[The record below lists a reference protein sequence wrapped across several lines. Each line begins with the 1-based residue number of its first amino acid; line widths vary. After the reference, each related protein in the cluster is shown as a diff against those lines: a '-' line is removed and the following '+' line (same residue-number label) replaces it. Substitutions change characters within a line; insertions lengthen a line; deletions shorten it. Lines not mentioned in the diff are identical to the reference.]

1 MHICNARD
9 DIKITFIV
17 EGNFRMFET
26 KSAKQTLE
34 EFEVNSET
42 GLTNEEA
49 SRRQIQ
55 YGFNKLEEKKKKPLI
70 LVFLS
75 QFNDP
80 MIFILLAAAVLSIG
94 ISLYQLLS
102 PNFPAEQK
110 PDVLEIVSDPV
121 IILAVCFLNA
131 IIGTVQE
138 NKAEKS
144 LEALKKM
151 SSPTCFVRREGKVVE
166 IKAEELV
173 PGDIVILEEGRI
185 VPADIRLISEMN
197 LKTDESS
204 LTGESL
210 PVEKNA
216 DFVFTEEVGVGDRIN
231 MVYMSTPVVYGHGE
245 GVVVKTGMNTETGK
259 IAKLLADEDSDQTP
273 LQKKLAE
280 LSKFLGILTIII
292 VVVLFGIQML
302 QLFVINKPNDSSAI
316 AGSIVN
322 DFMFAI
328 SLAVAAVPEG
338 LPAVVTIVLAL
349 GVQRMVKANTIV
361 RKLPSVETLGA
372 VSVVCSDK
380 TGTLTQNKMT
390 VVRAYTNGKFY
401 AEEDLDN
408 IDLHWL
414 SMGMSLCSNAAVD
427 EGMFGDPTE
436 IALVVFANRH
446 GLNKKYLDTNYPR
459 IDEYPFDSVRK
470 MMSVKNKY
478 KEGEMVFT
486 KGAIDQILKRT
497 TKIWEN
503 GKIRAITEDDKKT
516 IMEAADSMSKD
527 ALRVLGLAYKYSNDL
542 TEEDLVFSGIV
553 GMIDPARPEAVPAV
567 EIFKKAGITTIMITG
582 DHRVTALA
590 IARDLGIAQ
599 DESQV
604 MSGDEID
611 QLSLE
616 ELQEKVKVVRVF
628 ARVSPENKVNIVKAI
643 RANGNIAAMTG
654 DGVND
659 APSLKQADIGI
670 AMGITG
676 TDVAKGAADMVLTDD
691 NFASIEKA
699 VEEGRGIY
707 ANIKKTVLFL
717 LGSNIAEVLTMF
729 VVVILSLFSS
739 FSGLSEVTPLLSV
752 HILFVNLVTDSLPA
766 VALGADEKE
775 KDVMK
780 QQPRDSKES
789 LFARGGVPLMLGY
802 GALITI
808 GTLVA
813 FFVGPLISMYLL
825 NIPQNVGSFTFE
837 TYMGYFTG
845 DIPYLD
851 YDEKF
856 FIGVAQTCAFCVL
869 SLSELFHM
877 LGMTSIRKSFVH
889 NFKTK
894 NKLLWLSFALGIALQ
909 VGVVEIPYINAFFKC
924 GSVDIYHWLM
934 ILGLSILPLIAH
946 EIVAL
951 VLYLKDKNHKSK

>member
-1 MHICNARD
+1 
-9 DIKITFIV
+9 
-17 EGNFRMFET
+17 MFEN
-26 KSAKQTLE
+26 KSAKDTLQE
-34 EFEVNSET
+34 LQVDSKVGLSE
-42 GLTNEEA
+42 EEA
-49 SRRQIQ
+49 SRRQIE

-80 MIFILLAAAVLSIG
+80 MIFILLAAAALSIG
-94 ISLYQLLS
+94 ISIYQVLS
-102 PNFPAEQK
+102 PNITQK
-110 PDVLEIVSDPV
+110 PDALEIVSDPI
-121 IILAVCFLNA
+121 IILAVCILNA
-131 IIGTVQE
+131 IIGTAQE

-151 SSPTCFVRREGKVVE
+151 SSPTCVVRREGKILE

-173 PGDIVILEEGRI
+173 PGDIVILEEGRT
-185 VPADIRLISEMN
+185 VPADLRLIETYN

-210 PVEKNA
+210 PVEKDANV
-216 DFVFTEEVGVGDRIN
+216 VFTDEVGVGDRVN
-231 MVYMSTPVVYGHGE
+231 EAYMSTPIVYGRGE
-245 GVVVKTGMNTETGK
+245 GVVIKTGMNTETGK
-259 IAKLLADEDSDQTP
+259 IAKLLSDGESEQTP

-302 QLFVINKPNDSSAI
+302 QLFVINPVSGDLI
-316 AGSIVN
+316 APSIVN

-390 VVRAYTNGKFY
+390 VTRAYSNGQMY
-401 AEEDLDN
+401 YENQLNDEQ
-408 IDLHWL
+408 LHWL
-414 SMGMSLCSNAAVD
+414 SMGLSLCSNATVD
-427 EGMFGDPTE
+427 EGVFGDPTE
-436 IALVVFANRH
+436 VALVVFANSH
-446 GLNKKYLDTNYPR
+446 GQNKKDLEERYPR

-470 MMSVKNKY
+470 MMSTQHKY
-478 KEGEMVFT
+478 KDREIIFT
-486 KGAIDQILKRT
+486 KGAIDQILKH
-497 TKIWEN
+497 TKFIWVN
-503 GKIRAITEDDKKT
+503 GKVRPITEKDKED
-516 IMEAADSMSKD
+516 IMAASDAMSKD
-527 ALRVLGLAYKYSNDL
+527 ALRVLGLAYKESKDL
-542 TEEDLVFSGIV
+542 TEEELVFSGIV
-553 GMIDPARPEAVPAV
+553 GMIDPPRPEAKNAV
-567 EIFKKAGITTIMITG
+567 DIFNEAGITTIMITG

-590 IARDLGIAQ
+590 IAKELGIA
-599 DESQV
+599 ENEEQV
-604 MSGDEID
+604 LSGDEID
-611 QLSLE
+611 KLSLE
-616 ELQEKVKVVRVF
+616 ELQEKVKTVRVF

-643 RANGNIAAMTG
+643 RANGHIAAMTG

-707 ANIKKTVLFL
+707 DNIKKTVLFL

-729 VVVILSLFSS
+729 VVVILSMFAFASPLA
-739 FSGLSEVTPLLSV
+739 EITPLVSV

-775 KDVMK
+775 SNVMHRK
-780 QQPRDSKES
+780 PRNPKES
-789 LFARGGVPLMLGY
+789 LFAHGGVSLMLGY
-802 GALITI
+802 GVLITI
-808 GTLVA
+808 ATLLA
-813 FFVGPLISMYLL
+813 FFLAPLL
-825 NIPQNVGSFTFE
+825 NPGVSVDSFE
-837 TYMGYFTG
+837 TLCNLIAGNIEVDGINIT
-845 DIPYLD
+845 
-851 YDEKF
+851 
-856 FIGVAQTCAFCVL
+856 AQSQTCAFCVL
-869 SLSELFHM
+869 SMAELFHM
-877 LGMTSIRKSFVH
+877 LGMTSIRKSVIH

-894 NKLLWLSFALGIALQ
+894 NKLLWLSFFIGIALQ
-909 VGVVEIPYINAFFKC
+909 VAVVEIPGVNAFFKC
-924 GSVDIYHWLM
+924 GQLDIAHW
-934 ILGLSILPLIAH
+934 GLVFLLALLPVIAH
-946 EIVAL
+946 EIVVL
-951 VLYLKDKNHKSK
+951 VLYLKDKNKEKQA